1 MWIIV
6 IWNAYPLLKILWG
19 IILQLKIIL
28 KNYLGN
34 QFLHSSS
41 VLIPNAGKD
50 SQASFPSPFTTEV
63 FHFFLGSPFAW
74 NTSSLSWVCVGEMD
88 VGHEFHLPVS
98 RGLKTLPSDRLWVLK
113 SRLFVPKTAWSTS
126 LPAVRVM
133 SSGDVSGC
141 VCEWVSKCELI
152 HTFKRVFYLLLYLL
166 QDRLIVKIISNTKI
180 GYQKYH

>member
-34 QFLHSSS
+34 QFLHSTSL
-41 VLIPNAGKD
+41 LIPNAARD
-50 SQASFPSPFTTEV
+50 SQASLPSPSITEV

-113 SRLFVPKTAWSTS
+113 SKLFVPKTAWSTS

-133 SSGDVSGC
+133 SSGNMSGC
-141 VCEWVSKCELI
+141 VYEWVSKCELI
-152 HTFKRVFYLLLYLL
+152 HTFKSVLSVALFIAGPSY
-166 QDRLIVKIISNTKI
+166 S
-180 GYQKYH
+180 